1 MRKKTCSGLPPES
14 VIFGGSKE
22 MLRLRQD
29 LKRAFAANL
38 PILLKGER
46 GVGKNLIS
54 LFIHC
59 TFGRESGS
67 FLQCNCPGM
76 SSATIKSVRTALA
89 GPCTE
94 DGNDAQHVSETV
106 ATVFLDEVAELTP
119 ELQIQVL
126 HSLPEPDGF
135 GTGRRVRIISSTA
148 KSLHRLLRRGIFRKE
163 LFYRLAVVTFEVPPL
178 RRRLQDLSL
187 IASYLRDYY
196 SRSFGVTVQPF
207 STELLERMHSYEW
220 PGNIRELKSFIW
232 RYVMFGS
239 TELPGAY
246 LEAEL
251 N

>member
-14 VIFGGSKE
+14 VIFGRSRE
-22 MLRLRQD
+22 MLRLQQD
-29 LKRAFAANL
+29 LKRASAASL
-38 PILLKGER
+38 PILLKGEK

-54 LFIHC
+54 RFIHC
-59 TFGRESGS
+59 TFSPDGSYLHCSCPDMSTVTIES
-67 FLQCNCPGM
+67 
-76 SSATIKSVRTALA
+76 VHTALA
-89 GPCTE
+89 GPCNE
-94 DGNDAQHVSETV
+94 DGNDGQHASETI

-135 GTGRRVRIISSTA
+135 GTGHPLRIISSTA
-148 KSLHRLLRRGIFRKE
+148 KDLRRLLKRGMFRKE
-163 LFYRLAVVTFEVPPL
+163 LFYRLAVVTLEVPPL

-196 SRSFGVTVQPF
+196 SRSLGVIAQPF
-207 STELLERMHSYEW
+207 TTELMERMRDYDW
-220 PGNIRELKSFIW
+220 PGNILELKSFIW

-239 TELPGAY
+239 TELSGAC